1 MRTRRIIEALEPHQ
15 DLPRRGRRPGRL
27 FPHGPTGRGG
37 RRYRPVG
44 FGKIDLPEVPQRP
57 GGDRRGSIVI
67 DGIPLDHHRK
77 NRLLIRQEV
86 GMVFQ
91 SFNLFPHMTV
101 RENIDLAQVR
111 VRKKTRAEAAETTM
125 ALLAKVG
132 ITEKADRYPHEL
144 SGGQQQRVAIARAL
158 AMSPK
163 VMLFDEATS
172 ALDPEMIGE
181 VLEVMRTLAAE
192 GMTMVVVTH
201 EMGFAREAG
210 DRIVFMEAGRIVEEA
225 ATELF
230 FSAPRR
236 NGRRPSSARFY
247 EQERRN
253 SHEKKKL
260 LDRSAARRSNHLRRR
275 AAGGL
280 HRPPR
285 GPRRACWS
293 RS

>member
-1 MRTRRIIEALEPHQ
+1 MNADERIIEA
-15 DLPRRGRRPGRL
+15 RGLRKT
-27 FPHGPTGRGG
+27 FPHG
-37 RRYRPVG
+37 VVALDG
-44 FGKIDLPEVPQRP
+44 FSLTV
-57 GGDRRGSIVI
+57 RRGEVVVVIGPSGSGKSTFLRCLNGLEEIDAGTVVI

-111 VRKKTRAEAAETTM
+111 VRKKTRQEAAETTM
-125 ALLAKVG
+125 ALLEKVG
-132 ITEKADRYPHEL
+132 IAEKAGRYPHEL

-158 AMSPK
+158 AMNPK

-181 VLEVMRTLAAE
+181 VLEVMRRLAAE

-225 ATELF
+225 PTELF
-230 FSAPRR
+230 FHAPRM
-236 NGRRPSSARFY
+236 
-247 EQERRN
+247 ERTRTF
-253 SHEKKKL
+253 L
-260 LDRSAARRSNHLRRR
+260 GQIL
-275 AAGGL
+275 
-280 HRPPR
+280 
-285 GPRRACWS
+285 
-293 RS
+293 

>member
-1 MRTRRIIEALEPHQ
+1 MNADERIIEAL
-15 DLPRRGRRPGRL
+15 DLTKTFPGGVIALDGFSLTVRRGEVVVII
-27 FPHGPTGRGG
+27 GPSGS
-37 RRYRPVG
+37 
-44 FGKIDLPEVPQRP
+44 GKSTFLRCLNGLEEIDA
-57 GGDRRGSIVI
+57 GSIVI

-77 NRLLIRQEV
+77 QRLLIRQEV

-101 RENIDLAQVR
+101 RENIDLAQVH
-111 VRKKTRAEAAETTM
+111 VRKKARREAAETTM

-132 ITEKADRYPHEL
+132 IADKENRYPHEL

-181 VLEVMRTLAAE
+181 VLEVMRKLAAE

-201 EMGFAREAG
+201 EMGFAREVG

-225 ATELF
+225 RTELF
-230 FSAPRR
+230 FSAPRV
-236 NGRRPSSARFY
+236 
-247 EQERRN
+247 ERTRTF
-253 SHEKKKL
+253 L
-260 LDRSAARRSNHLRRR
+260 GQIL
-275 AAGGL
+275 
-280 HRPPR
+280 
-285 GPRRACWS
+285 
-293 RS
+293 

>member
-1 MRTRRIIEALEPHQ
+1 MTVDERIVEARELTKIFPGGVVAL
-15 DLPRRGRRPGRL
+15 DRFSLTVRRGEVVVVI
-27 FPHGPTGRGG
+27 GPSGSGKSTFLRCLNGLEEIDGG
-37 RRYRPVG
+37 SV
-44 FGKIDLPEVPQRP
+44 
-57 GGDRRGSIVI
+57 VI
-67 DGIPLDHHRK
+67 DGIPLDHRRK

-91 SFNLFPHMTV
+91 AFNLFPHMTV

-111 VRKKTRAEAAETTM
+111 VRKKTPVEAAETTM
-125 ALLAKVG
+125 ELLKKVG

-201 EMGFAREAG
+201 EMGFAREVG
-210 DRIVFMEAGRIVEEA
+210 DRIVFMETGRIVEEA
-225 ATELF
+225 DTECF
-230 FSAPRR
+230 FGSPR
-236 NGRRPSSARFY
+236 
-247 EQERRN
+247 EERTKAFL
-253 SHEKKKL
+253 SQIL
-260 LDRSAARRSNHLRRR
+260 
-275 AAGGL
+275 
-280 HRPPR
+280 
-285 GPRRACWS
+285 
-293 RS
+293 